1 VRGARGRCGLP
12 LTVAHLAWQQ
22 PEHRIGATVRL
33 SSGPGLHRADM
44 DIPGTQHP
52 TVRTSSPGRRM
63 LNKVPEV
70 TLLFWVV
77 KILSTTVGETA
88 ADFLAGN
95 LGLGLTV
102 TSLLMAVLLVGAL
115 VLQMRA
121 RRYVPGLYWLAVVLI
136 SVVGTLISDNL
147 VDNLGVSLWTTTGL
161 FLGAL
166 MVTFLAWWRSE
177 RTLSIHTIVTSR
189 RETFYWSAI
198 LFTFALGTSAGDLIS
213 EQLGLGYLTSAVAFG
228 IAIAVVTAG
237 FYSRILDAV
246 LAFWLAYILTRPFGA
261 SLGDLLTASRSH
273 GGYGLGT
280 NGTSALFL
288 LVILG
293 AVAWFTLRE
302 RRNRSAV
309 PEAA

>member
-1 VRGARGRCGLP
+1 
-12 LTVAHLAWQQ
+12 
-22 PEHRIGATVRL
+22 
-33 SSGPGLHRADM
+33 M
-44 DIPGTQHP
+44 DIPGTRP
-52 TVRTSSPGRRM
+52 STDRPGSPGGPGSAGSAGRWM

-88 ADFLAGN
+88 ADFLADN
-95 LGLGLTV
+95 LGLGLSV

-115 VLQMRA
+115 VVQMRA

-147 VDNLGVSLWTTTGL
+147 VDNLGVSLWTTTVL
-161 FLGAL
+161 FLVAL
-166 MVTFLAWWRSE
+166 VVTFLVWWRSE
-177 RTLSIHTIVTSR
+177 RTLSIHTIVSRR
-189 RETFYWSAI
+189 RETFYWAAI

-237 FYSRILDAV
+237 FYAGVLDAV

-261 SLGDLLTASRSH
+261 SLGDLLTASPSH

-288 LVILG
+288 LVILA
-293 AVAWFTLRE
+293 AVGWFTIRD
-302 RRNRSAV
+302 RRDPVAV
-309 PEAA
+309 PEG